1 MTSPSGLN
9 FWDHLDELRHV
20 LLRMVGAVC
29 VLTLVAFCFKEPL
42 FRMVLVPNSPHF
54 PLYRLL
60 GGDDS
65 AISLVNTRL
74 ASQFLIHMK
83 VSCYTGVM
91 MASPY
96 IIYQLFAFISPA
108 LYANE
113 RRPVITATLW
123 GYLLF
128 LIGVMLSYFII
139 FPLTFRFL
147 SAYQVSDSVVNTIT
161 LTSYVDTMLSLTLM
175 MGIVFE
181 MPLLCWLL
189 SRLGVL
195 SSTFMKSY
203 RRHAII
209 VILLMAAIITP
220 TTDVFTLLVVTFPMY
235 ILYEASILIVQ
246 HGEPKR
252 RTNVD
257 NE

>member
-42 FRMVLVPNSPHF
+42 FRLVLAPNSPHF
-54 PLYRLL
+54 PLYSLL

-65 AISLVNTRL
+65 AIRLINTRL
-74 ASQFLIHMK
+74 ASQFVIHMK
-83 VSCYTGVM
+83 VSCYAGVM
-91 MASPY
+91 LASPY
-96 IIYQLFAFISPA
+96 IIYQLFAFVSPA

-113 RRPVITATLW
+113 RRPVIMATLW
-123 GYLLF
+123 GYHLF
-128 LIGVMLSYFII
+128 LVGALLSYFII

-147 SAYQVSDSVVNTIT
+147 STYQVSQTVVNTIT

-195 SSTFMKSY
+195 SSPFMKSY

-209 VILLMAAIITP
+209 VILLLAAIITP
-220 TTDVFTLLVVTFPMY
+220 TTDVFTLLVVTSPMY

-252 RTNVD
+252 RTDVD
-257 NE
+257 HE

>member
-1 MTSPSGLN
+1 
-9 FWDHLDELRHV
+9 
-20 LLRMVGAVC
+20 
-29 VLTLVAFCFKEPL
+29 
-42 FRMVLVPNSPHF
+42 
-54 PLYRLL
+54 
-60 GGDDS
+60 
-65 AISLVNTRL
+65 
-74 ASQFLIHMK
+74 
-83 VSCYTGVM
+83 

-209 VILLMAAIITP
+209 VILLLAAIITP

-257 NE
+257 YE